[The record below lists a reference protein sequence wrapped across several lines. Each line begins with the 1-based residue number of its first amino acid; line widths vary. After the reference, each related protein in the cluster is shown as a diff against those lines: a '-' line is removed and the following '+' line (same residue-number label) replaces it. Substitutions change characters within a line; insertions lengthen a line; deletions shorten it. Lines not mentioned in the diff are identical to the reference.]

1 MLQAALEATMGAF
14 QDSMWERKVLE
25 LAAGS
30 AAAGCSPAGGLEAI
44 RSVPVACKRG
54 RLLQRH
60 ALVALLK
67 RAIPSQAC
75 PEPEWQPRSS
85 ALSPQHSTCR
95 PGAVALCSD
104 GASGSSVTKNAHGA
118 CPRPR

>member
-1 MLQAALEATMGAF
+1 
-14 QDSMWERKVLE
+14 MWERKILE

-44 RSVPVACKRG
+44 KSIPAACKRG

-67 RAIPSQAC
+67 RAIPSQA
-75 PEPEWQPRSS
+75 
-85 ALSPQHSTCR
+85 SPLLYISVLLTASQHCIN
-95 PGAVALCSD
+95 PALCMQ
-104 GASGSSVTKNAHGA
+104 GQIM
-118 CPRPR
+118 

>member
-1 MLQAALEATMGAF
+1 MHVLQAALHAAIGAF
-14 QDSMWERKVLE
+14 QESMWERRVLE

-44 RSVPVACKRG
+44 KSIPAACKRS

-67 RAIPSQAC
+67 RAIPGQAC
-75 PEPEWQPRSS
+75 PAAFLSLADSLTAVHCHPGILS
-85 ALSPQHSTCR
+85 AGR
-95 PGAVALCSD
+95 AL
-104 GASGSSVTKNAHGA
+104 
-118 CPRPR
+118 

>member
-1 MLQAALEATMGAF
+1 MHVLQAALQAAMGAL
-14 QDSMWERKVLE
+14 QDSMWERRFLE

-30 AAAGCSPAGGLEAI
+30 AAAGCSPAGGLEAV
-44 RSVPVACKRG
+44 RSIPAACERG

-75 PEPEWQPRSS
+75 PATS
-85 ALSPQHSTCR
+85 LS
-95 PGAVALCSD
+95 L
-104 GASGSSVTKNAHGA
+104 A
-118 CPRPR
+118 C